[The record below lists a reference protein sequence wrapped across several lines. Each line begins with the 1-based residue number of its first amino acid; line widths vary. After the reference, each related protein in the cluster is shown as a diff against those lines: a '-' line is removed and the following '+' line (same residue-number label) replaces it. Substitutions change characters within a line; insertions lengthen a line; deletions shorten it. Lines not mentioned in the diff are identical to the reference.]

1 MGREAKPAV
10 SDGGTRAEARVHLDS
25 ELLSVG
31 PPFRLKLKLAEVTA
45 CAAEGEALVLAAG
58 RTRLTLALGAKDA
71 ASWAKAI
78 LNPPSLAAK
87 LGLKAGAAAATLGPM
102 PQEIGQVLEGRG
114 ARALT
119 SAAAAKGAGLVFAA
133 VPEGIQPETL
143 NALAKALEPGAAA
156 WLVYRKGGTING
168 EALIRAARAAGLK
181 DTKVAR
187 ISESHAG
194 LRFIAAKA

>member
-25 ELLSVG
+25 QMLSVG
-31 PPFRLKLKLAEVTA
+31 PPFRLTLKLAEVTA
-45 CAAEGEALVLAAG
+45 CAAGDDGLTLAAG
-58 RTRLTLALGAKDA
+58 RTRLKLALGAKEA
-71 ASWAKAI
+71 AAWAKAI

-87 LGLKAGAAAATLGPM
+87 LGLKAGIAAATLGPM
-102 PQEIGQVLEGRG
+102 PAEMQ
-114 ARALT
+114 
-119 SAAAAKGAGLVFAA
+119 AAKGAELIFAA
-133 VPEGIQPETL
+133 VPEGLAPERL
-143 NALAKALEPGAAA
+143 DALAKALAPGAAA

-168 EALIRAARAAGLK
+168 DALIHAARAAGLK

-194 LRFIAAKA
+194 LRFIAARA